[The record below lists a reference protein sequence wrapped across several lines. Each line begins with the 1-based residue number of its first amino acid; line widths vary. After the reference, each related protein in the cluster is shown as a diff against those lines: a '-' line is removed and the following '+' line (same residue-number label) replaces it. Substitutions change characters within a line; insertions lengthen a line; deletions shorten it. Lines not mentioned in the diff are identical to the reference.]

1 MQVDNTILVATA
13 SQGVLRSADN
23 GSTWHRI
30 GLGQVIEFDGVVR
43 SLDTESGNPCT
54 ILAGTNVGL
63 CRSMDLGSTWSLV
76 DSPFKGQTV
85 WKVAVD
91 PIDPKRIFIGTG
103 APSRA
108 ALWRSTD
115 GGLRWTRAN
124 LDIPE
129 FCAGVNR
136 PRLLAFA
143 YNPQDRSKAWFGL
156 EAGGLFRTGDGG
168 EHWERIDD
176 RLLWDYHTD
185 IHAIH
190 VLPDADQ
197 TVVVVCVNAVYTS
210 RDGGETWQGML
221 PSKDFGLYYARALA
235 TPSDTKDTCYV
246 SLSDGTPGTTS
257 AIVVSRD
264 GARTW
269 RRTHFDAA
277 PDSCIWAIRVNSGDP
292 SQLVAGTK
300 YGTLYVSHDS
310 GEHWSRQW
318 RSFPEIADV
327 LWVPFAA
334 QVKPAHRSEV
344 A

>member
-1 MQVDNTILVATA
+1 MDNTILVATA
-13 SQGVLRSADN
+13 SQGILRSADN
-23 GSTWHRI
+23 GTTWHRI
-30 GLGQVIEFDGVVR
+30 GLRQVIEFDGVVR
-43 SLDTESGNPCT
+43 SLDTQPGTPCT
-54 ILAGTNVGL
+54 LLAGTNVGL
-63 CRSMDLGSTWSLV
+63 CQSTDIGSTWSLV
-76 DSPFKGQTV
+76 SSPFDGQTV

-91 PIDPKRIFIGTG
+91 PADPKRLFVGTG

-108 ALWRSTD
+108 RLWRTTD
-115 GGLRWTRAN
+115 GGVHWTEAG

-143 YNPQDRSKAWFGL
+143 YNPKDRRKAWFGL
-156 EAGGLFRTGDGG
+156 EAGGLFRTADGG
-168 EHWERIDD
+168 ESWERVDD
-176 RLLWDYHTD
+176 RLLWDFHTD

-190 VLPDADQ
+190 VLPDDDQ

-221 PSKDFGLYYARALA
+221 PKKDFGLYYARAIA
-235 TPSDTKDTCYV
+235 TPPGSKDTLLL

-257 AIVVSRD
+257 TIVTSRD

-269 RRTHFDAA
+269 QPTHIDVA
-277 PDSCIWAIRVNSGDP
+277 PDSCIWAIRVNEGNP
-292 SQLVAGTK
+292 SLMVAGTK
-300 YGTLYVSHDS
+300 YGTLYLSHD
-310 GEHWSRQW
+310 GGMHWARQW

-327 LWVPFAA
+327 LWVPYAA
-334 QVKPAHRSEV
+334 AVEPAHRSEV